1 MSRREVRGE
10 NPDRLYTVT
19 GGRSRVDQ
27 DSLDSLDMV
36 TLIVSESAPTAGMQS
51 EYVSI
56 LQLCGKPMA
65 VVELS
70 SHLGLPV
77 SVVKI
82 LVADLLGAG
91 QVSARHPSATRDL
104 PLLPQ
109 RATARR
115 PASRPP
121 LPDPAFLKE
130 VLIGLEKL

>member
-19 GGRSRVDQ
+19 GGRSRADQ
-27 DSLDSLDMV
+27 DSVDVV

-70 SHLGLPV
+70 AHLGLPV

-82 LVADLLGAG
+82 LVSDLLRAG
-91 QVSARHPSATRDL
+91 QVSARHPPAAQGL
-104 PLLPQ
+104 PRLPQ
-109 RATARR
+109 RAPSRR
-115 PASRPP
+115 GVATPPP

>member
-1 MSRREVRGE
+1 MSRRGVRDE

-19 GGRSRVDQ
+19 GGRSRADQHDVDV
-27 DSLDSLDMV
+27 V
-36 TLIVSESAPTAGMQS
+36 TLIVSESTPTAGMQS
-51 EYVSI
+51 EYVNI
-56 LQLCGKPMA
+56 LNLCGKPMA

-82 LVADLLGAG
+82 LVSDLIRDGH
-91 QVSARHPSATRDL
+91 VSARHPSANRGPTRQ
-104 PLLPQ
+104 P
-109 RATARR
+109 RGTTRR
-115 PASRPP
+115 PASTPP

>member
-1 MSRREVRGE
+1 MSRRGIRGE

-27 DSLDSLDMV
+27 DSVDMV
-36 TLIVSESAPTAGMQS
+36 TLIVSESGPTPGMQS
-51 EYVSI
+51 EYVNI

-82 LVADLLGAG
+82 LVSDLLSAG
-91 QVSARHPSATRDL
+91 QVSARHPSATRNRAR
-104 PLLPQ
+104 LPQ
-109 RATARR
+109 RANARR